1 MRDAREALVE
11 AALSR
16 WPEHQWQAGDLH
28 QGAFHLVLTAPGGPS
43 IRATLGQRGRERSQ
57 REANTLLTL
66 EAAHLPLTVP
76 QVLDGPLWVEPSR
89 TWITTLTTVPGSP
102 ATDLTT
108 CSAQRISAYAEV
120 LNTLR
125 ATSAVCGSLP
135 PVRTWCGGDR
145 WPEIVQRDL
154 IPRLGTSVG
163 GVAAER
169 VETLLEAE
177 SQVAT
182 TLCHGDF
189 GPHNILWSEE
199 KVASVIDFDHACM
212 GDPAIDIAP
221 LISFHGAPRL
231 ASLGSAGTIQRAMIH
246 RATLPLQVA
255 AAAHLAGLGQLRDHA
270 LSNFERRYAERTMF
284 DPNGEIPDWHRVSRS
299 K

>member
-1 MRDAREALVE
+1 MRDVREALVE
-11 AALSR
+11 AALTR
-16 WPEHQWQAGDLH
+16 WPEHQWRAGDLH
-28 QGAFHLVLTAPGGPS
+28 RGAFHLVLTAPGGPS
-43 IRATLGQRGRERSQ
+43 LRATLGQRGRERSR

-66 EAAHLPLTVP
+66 EAARLALAIPRVI
-76 QVLDGPLWVEPSR
+76 DGPHWAKLPR
-89 TWITTLTTVPGSP
+89 TWITSLTTVPGSP
-102 ATDLTT
+102 TADLTT
-108 CSAQRISAYAEV
+108 CSAQRISAYTEA

-125 ATSAVCGSLP
+125 AASSACDNSLP
-135 PVRTWCGGDR
+135 PVRAWCGGDR
-145 WPEIVQRDL
+145 WPGIVQRDL
-154 IPRLGTSVG
+154 IPRLETPVG
-163 GVAAER
+163 AVAAER

-177 SQVAT
+177 SHVAS

-221 LISFHGAPRL
+221 LISFHGTSSV
-231 ASLGSAGTIQRAMIH
+231 ASLGSAEEIRRAMLH

-270 LSNFERRYAERTMF
+270 LANFERRFAERTLF
-284 DPNGEIPDWHRVSRS
+284 DPNGETPD
-299 K
+299 